1 MRWRSSTSDILNS
14 NTGPER
20 TAFGH
25 KPLKTMNEKQQ
36 NKEPKQELE
45 KPKALTPQQIQ
56 QRRKLLVYPALF
68 LIFLAILW
76 LIFAPSD
83 APDQEQKKGLNTELP
98 TPEQSGIVSDKRD
111 AYVQQEMHDKQ
122 EAKIRTLED
131 YAFSLDDESGYEE
144 APTPAAAGVNPRLGG
159 YESSG
164 ALHSSVGAYRNLNTQ
179 LGSFYEQQEERPSE
193 EESKLLERI
202 EQLEA
207 ELEQQ
212 QTGTSAEQQLELIEK
227 SYQLASRYMNG
238 NGGAQA
244 APAGPTSGASA
255 ANRNGKA
262 AVQPVQQVRHE
273 VVSLLAAPMSDSAFV
288 EEYSQ
293 PRNWGFHTAAG
304 GTSAPRKNSIN
315 ACVYRTTTVTDG
327 DEIPIRLLE
336 PMMAG
341 EVLIPANTI
350 LTGTSRIDGE
360 RMSITIQ
367 AVQYEG
373 SVIPIELQVY
383 DLDGGAGI
391 SVPAS
396 EEISA
401 VKEIAANAGSGLGSS
416 ITITDDAGTQL
427 LSDLGRSV
435 IQGTAQYIGQK
446 MRQVKVTLK
455 AGYRVLLLPP
465 LE

>member
-1 MRWRSSTSDILNS
+1 
-14 NTGPER
+14 
-20 TAFGH
+20 
-25 KPLKTMNEKQQ
+25 MNEKQQ
-36 NKEPKQELE
+36 NKEPKQESE
-45 KPKALTPQQIQ
+45 KPNALTPQQIH

-68 LIFLAILW
+68 LVFFAILW

-98 TPEQSGIVSDKRD
+98 TPEQSGIVFDKRD
-111 AYVQQEMHDKQ
+111 AYAQQEMQAKQ

-144 APTPAAAGVNPRLGG
+144 APTPAATGVNPRLGG

-164 ALHSSVGAYRNLNTQ
+164 ALHSSVGAYRDLNTQ
-179 LGSFYEQQEERPSE
+179 LGSFYEQQKETPSE

-238 NGGAQA
+238 NGSAQSDFS
-244 APAGPTSGASA
+244 AGSA
-255 ANRNGKA
+255 TTRNGKV
-262 AVQPVQQVRHE
+262 AVQPVHQVHHE
-273 VVSLLAAPMSDSAFV
+273 VVSLLAAPLSDSVFV
-288 EEYSQ
+288 EAYSQ

-304 GTSAPRKNSIN
+304 NTSAPRKNSIN
-315 ACVYRTTTVTDG
+315 ASVYRTTTVTDG
-327 DEIPIRLLE
+327 EEVPIRLME

-341 EVLIPANTI
+341 DVLIPANTI

-373 SVIPIELQVY
+373 NVIPIELEVY

-396 EEISA
+396 EEINA

>member
-36 NKEPKQELE
+36 NKEPKQESE
-45 KPKALTPQQIQ
+45 KPKALTPQQIH

-68 LIFLAILW
+68 LVFFAILW

-98 TPEQSGIVSDKRD
+98 TPEQSGIVFDKRD
-111 AYVQQEMHDKQ
+111 AYAQQEMQAKQ

-144 APTPAAAGVNPRLGG
+144 ASTPAATGVNPRLGG

-164 ALHSSVGAYRNLNTQ
+164 ALHSSVGAYRDLNTQ
-179 LGSFYEQQEERPSE
+179 LGSFYEQQKETPSE

-244 APAGPTSGASA
+244 VPAGTSSGVPA
-255 ANRNGKA
+255 ATRNGKA

-304 GTSAPRKNSIN
+304 GTSAPRKNSID

-341 EVLIPANTI
+341 DVLIPTNTI

-373 SVIPIELQVY
+373 NVIPIELQVY

>member
-144 APTPAAAGVNPRLGG
+144 APSPAAAGVNPRLGC

-244 APAGPTSGASA
+244 APAGTTSGASA

-293 PRNWGFHTAAG
+293 LRNWGFHTAAG

>member
-1 MRWRSSTSDILNS
+1 
-14 NTGPER
+14 
-20 TAFGH
+20 
-25 KPLKTMNEKQQ
+25 MNEKQQ
-36 NKEPKQELE
+36 NKEPKQELQQS
-45 KPKALTPQQIQ
+45 KALTPQQIQ

-68 LIFLAILW
+68 LIFFGILW

-83 APDQEQKKGLNTELP
+83 EPDQEQKKGLNTELP
-98 TPEQSGIVSDKRD
+98 TPEQSGIVFDKRD
-111 AYVQQEMHDKQ
+111 AYAQQEMHDKQ

-144 APTPAAAGVNPRLGG
+144 VETSASAQVYETSPRFGG
-159 YESSG
+159 HESSD
-164 ALHSSVGAYRNLNTQ
+164 ALQSSVGAYRDLNTQ
-179 LGSFYEQQEERPSE
+179 LGSFYEQQKETPSE

-244 APAGPTSGASA
+244 VPAGTTSGTSV
-255 ANRNGKA
+255 ANRNGRT

-304 GTSAPRKNSIN
+304 DTSAPRKNSID
-315 ACVYRTTTVTDG
+315 ACVYQTTTVTDG

-341 EVLIPANTI
+341 DVLIPANTI

-373 SVIPIELQVY
+373 NVIPIELQVY

-396 EEISA
+396 EEVSA

>member
-1 MRWRSSTSDILNS
+1 
-14 NTGPER
+14 
-20 TAFGH
+20 
-25 KPLKTMNEKQQ
+25 MNEKQQ
-36 NKEPKQELE
+36 IKEPKQELE
-45 KPKALTPQQIQ
+45 KPNALTPQQIQ
-56 QRRKLLVYPALF
+56 QRRKLLVYPVLF
-68 LIFLAILW
+68 LVFFGILW

-83 APDQEQKKGLNTELP
+83 KPEQEQQKGLNTELP
-98 TPEQSGIVSDKRD
+98 TPEQSGIVFDKRD
-111 AYVQQEMHDKQ
+111 AYAQQEMHDKQ

-144 APTPAAAGVNPRLGG
+144 DEAAAFEPASVEHSPRFRG

-164 ALHSSVGAYRNLNTQ
+164 ALHSSVGAYRDLNTQ
-179 LGSFYEQQEERPSE
+179 LGSFYEQQEETPSD

-207 ELEQQ
+207 ELQQQ

-238 NGGAQA
+238 NGSAQSDFS
-244 APAGPTSGASA
+244 AGSA
-255 ANRNGKA
+255 TTRNGKV
-262 AVQPVQQVRHE
+262 AVQPVHQVHHE
-273 VVSLLAAPMSDSAFV
+273 VVSLLAAPLSDSVFV

-304 GTSAPRKNSIN
+304 NTSAPRKNSIN
-315 ACVYRTTTVTDG
+315 ASVYRTTTVTDG
-327 DEIPIRLLE
+327 EEVPIRLME

-341 EVLIPANTI
+341 DVLIPANTI

-373 SVIPIELQVY
+373 NVIPIELQVY

-396 EEISA
+396 EEINA

>member
-1 MRWRSSTSDILNS
+1 
-14 NTGPER
+14 
-20 TAFGH
+20 
-25 KPLKTMNEKQQ
+25 MNEKQQ
-36 NKEPKQELE
+36 NKEPKQELQQS
-45 KPKALTPQQIQ
+45 KALTPQQIQ

-68 LIFLAILW
+68 LIFFGILW

-83 APDQEQKKGLNTELP
+83 ETDQEQKKGLNTELP
-98 TPEQSGIVSDKRD
+98 TPEQSGIVFDKRD
-111 AYVQQEMHDKQ
+111 AYAQQEMHDKQ

-144 APTPAAAGVNPRLGG
+144 VETSASAQVYETSPRFGG
-159 YESSG
+159 HESSD
-164 ALHSSVGAYRNLNTQ
+164 ALQSSVGAYRDLNTQ
-179 LGSFYEQQEERPSE
+179 LGSFYEQQEETSSDE
-193 EESKLLERI
+193 EIKLMERI

-207 ELEQQ
+207 ELKQQ
-212 QTGTSAEQQLELIEK
+212 QVGTSAEQQLDLIEK

-238 NGGAQA
+238 NGGTQSEATA
-244 APAGPTSGASA
+244 TT
-255 ANRNGKA
+255 RNGKA
-262 AVQPVQQVRHE
+262 VVEPVQQVRHE

-288 EEYSQ
+288 EEYSR

-304 GTSAPRKNSIN
+304 DTSAPRKNSIN

>member
-1 MRWRSSTSDILNS
+1 
-14 NTGPER
+14 
-20 TAFGH
+20 
-25 KPLKTMNEKQQ
+25 MNEKQQ

-45 KPKALTPQQIQ
+45 TPNALTPQQIQ

-68 LIFLAILW
+68 LVFFAILW
-76 LIFAPSD
+76 LIFASSD

-98 TPEQSGIVSDKRD
+98 TPEQSGIVFDKRD
-111 AYVQQEMHDKQ
+111 AYAQQEMQAKQ

-144 APTPAAAGVNPRLGG
+144 ASTPAATGVNPRLGG

-164 ALHSSVGAYRNLNTQ
+164 ALHSSVGAYRDLNTQ
-179 LGSFYEQQEERPSE
+179 LGSFYEQQKETPSE

-244 APAGPTSGASA
+244 VPAGTTSGTSV
-255 ANRNGKA
+255 ANRNGRT

-304 GTSAPRKNSIN
+304 DTSAPRKNSID

-341 EVLIPANTI
+341 DVLIPANTI

-373 SVIPIELQVY
+373 NVIPIELQVY

-391 SVPAS
+391 SVPVS

>member
-144 APTPAAAGVNPRLGG
+144 APSPAAAGVNPRLGG
-159 YESSG
+159 YESLG
-164 ALHSSVGAYRNLNTQ
+164 ALLSSVGAYRNLNTQ

-202 EQLEA
+202 VQLEA

-244 APAGPTSGASA
+244 APAGTTSGASA
-255 ANRNGKA
+255 ATRNGKA

-396 EEISA
+396 EAISA

>member
-1 MRWRSSTSDILNS
+1 
-14 NTGPER
+14 
-20 TAFGH
+20 
-25 KPLKTMNEKQQ
+25 MNEKQQ
-36 NKEPKQELE
+36 IKEPKQELE
-45 KPKALTPQQIQ
+45 KPNALTPQQIQ
-56 QRRKLLVYPALF
+56 QRRKLLVYPVLF
-68 LIFLAILW
+68 LVFFGILW

-83 APDQEQKKGLNTELP
+83 KPEQEQQKGLNTELP
-98 TPEQSGIVSDKRD
+98 TPEQSGIVFDKRD
-111 AYVQQEMHDKQ
+111 AY
-122 EAKIRTLED
+122 A
-131 YAFSLDDESGYEE
+131 
-144 APTPAAAGVNPRLGG
+144 
-159 YESSG
+159 
-164 ALHSSVGAYRNLNTQ
+164 
-179 LGSFYEQQEERPSE
+179 QQEETPSD

-207 ELEQQ
+207 ELQQQ

-238 NGGAQA
+238 NGSAQSDFS
-244 APAGPTSGASA
+244 AGSA
-255 ANRNGKA
+255 TTRNGKV
-262 AVQPVQQVRHE
+262 AVQPVHQVHHE
-273 VVSLLAAPMSDSAFV
+273 VVSLLAAPLSDSVFV

-304 GTSAPRKNSIN
+304 NTSAPRKNSIN
-315 ACVYRTTTVTDG
+315 ASVYRTTTVTDG
-327 DEIPIRLLE
+327 EEVPIRLME

-341 EVLIPANTI
+341 DVLIPANTI

-360 RMSITIQ
+360 RMTITIQ

-373 SVIPIELQVY
+373 NVIPIELQVY

-396 EEISA
+396 EEINA

>member
-1 MRWRSSTSDILNS
+1 
-14 NTGPER
+14 
-20 TAFGH
+20 
-25 KPLKTMNEKQQ
+25 MNEKQQ
-36 NKEPKQELE
+36 NKEPKQELQQS
-45 KPKALTPQQIQ
+45 KALTPQQIQ

-68 LIFLAILW
+68 RIFFGILW
-76 LIFAPSD
+76 LIFAHS
-83 APDQEQKKGLNTELP
+83 AEPDQEQKKGLNTELP
-98 TPEQSGIVSDKRD
+98 TPEQSGIVFDKRD
-111 AYVQQEMHDKQ
+111 AYAQQEMHDKQ

-144 APTPAAAGVNPRLGG
+144 VETSASAQVYETSPRFGG
-159 YESSG
+159 HESSD
-164 ALHSSVGAYRNLNTQ
+164 ALQSSVGAYRDLNTQ
-179 LGSFYEQQEERPSE
+179 LGSFYEQQKETPSE

-244 APAGPTSGASA
+244 VPAGTTSGTSV
-255 ANRNGKA
+255 ANRNGRT

-304 GTSAPRKNSIN
+304 DTSAPRKNSID
-315 ACVYRTTTVTDG
+315 ACVYQTTTVTDG

-341 EVLIPANTI
+341 DVLIPANTI

-373 SVIPIELQVY
+373 NVIPIELQVY

-396 EEISA
+396 EEVSA

>member
-1 MRWRSSTSDILNS
+1 
-14 NTGPER
+14 
-20 TAFGH
+20 
-25 KPLKTMNEKQQ
+25 MNEKQQ
-36 NKEPKQELE
+36 NKEPKQELQQS
-45 KPKALTPQQIQ
+45 KALTPQQIQ

-68 LIFLAILW
+68 LVFFAILW

-98 TPEQSGIVSDKRD
+98 TPEQSGIVFDKRD
-111 AYVQQEMHDKQ
+111 AYAQQEMQAKQ

-144 APTPAAAGVNPRLGG
+144 APTPAATGVNPRLGS

-164 ALHSSVGAYRNLNTQ
+164 ALHSSVGAYRDLNTQ
-179 LGSFYEQQEERPSE
+179 LGSFYEQQKETPSE

-244 APAGPTSGASA
+244 APAGTSSGVPA
-255 ANRNGKA
+255 APRNGKA

-304 GTSAPRKNSIN
+304 GTSAPRKNSID

-341 EVLIPANTI
+341 ELLIPSGTPV
-350 LTGTSRIDGE
+350 TGAARINGE
-360 RMSITIQ
+360 RLTVKVS
-367 AVQYEG
+367 AVQHG
-373 SVIPIELQVY
+373 GAVVPVDLSVY
-383 DLDGGAGI
+383 DTNGNEGI
-391 SVPAS
+391 PVPGS
-396 EEISA
+396 EELNA
-401 VKEIAANAGSGLGSS
+401 VKEIAANMGAGMGSS
-416 ITITDDAGTQL
+416 ITITDDAGSQL
-427 LSDLGRSV
+427 LSALGRSA
-435 IQGTAQYIGQK
+435 IQGVSQYVSKK
-446 MRQVKVTLK
+446 MRSVKVTLT

-465 LE
+465 LQ

>member
-1 MRWRSSTSDILNS
+1 M
-14 NTGPER
+14 
-20 TAFGH
+20 
-25 KPLKTMNEKQQ
+25 
-36 NKEPKQELE
+36 
-45 KPKALTPQQIQ
+45 
-56 QRRKLLVYPALF
+56 
-68 LIFLAILW
+68 
-76 LIFAPSD
+76 
-83 APDQEQKKGLNTELP
+83 
-98 TPEQSGIVSDKRD
+98 
-111 AYVQQEMHDKQ
+111 
-122 EAKIRTLED
+122 
-131 YAFSLDDESGYEE
+131 
-144 APTPAAAGVNPRLGG
+144 
-159 YESSG
+159 
-164 ALHSSVGAYRNLNTQ
+164 
-179 LGSFYEQQEERPSE
+179 
-193 EESKLLERI
+193 
-202 EQLEA
+202 
-207 ELEQQ
+207 
-212 QTGTSAEQQLELIEK
+212 
-227 SYQLASRYMNG
+227 
-238 NGGAQA
+238 
-244 APAGPTSGASA
+244 
-255 ANRNGKA
+255 
-262 AVQPVQQVRHE
+262 
-273 VVSLLAAPMSDSAFV
+273 
-288 EEYSQ
+288 
-293 PRNWGFHTAAG
+293 
-304 GTSAPRKNSIN
+304 
-315 ACVYRTTTVTDG
+315 TDG

-373 SVIPIELQVY
+373 NVIPIELQVY

-396 EEISA
+396 EEVSA

>member
-1 MRWRSSTSDILNS
+1 
-14 NTGPER
+14 
-20 TAFGH
+20 
-25 KPLKTMNEKQQ
+25 MNEKQQ

-45 KPKALTPQQIQ
+45 TPNALTPQQIQ

-68 LIFLAILW
+68 LVFFAILW

-98 TPEQSGIVSDKRD
+98 TPEQSGIVFDKRD
-111 AYVQQEMHDKQ
+111 AYAQQEMQAKQ

-144 APTPAAAGVNPRLGG
+144 ASTPAATGVNPRLGG

-164 ALHSSVGAYRNLNTQ
+164 ALHSSVGAYRDLNTQ
-179 LGSFYEQQEERPSE
+179 LGSFYEQQKETPSE
-193 EESKLLERI
+193 EKSKLLERI

-238 NGGAQA
+238 NGGTQSEATA
-244 APAGPTSGASA
+244 TT
-255 ANRNGKA
+255 RNGKA
-262 AVQPVQQVRHE
+262 VVEPVQQVRHE

-288 EEYSQ
+288 EEYSR

-304 GTSAPRKNSIN
+304 DTSAPRKNSIY

-327 DEIPIRLLE
+327 DEIPIRLME

-341 EVLIPANTI
+341 DVLIPANTI

-360 RMSITIQ
+360 RMTITIQ
-367 AVQYEG
+367 AVQYG
-373 SVIPIELQVY
+373 GNVIPIELMVY
-383 DLDGGAGI
+383 DMDGGAGI

>member
-1 MRWRSSTSDILNS
+1 
-14 NTGPER
+14 
-20 TAFGH
+20 
-25 KPLKTMNEKQQ
+25 MNEKQQ
-36 NKEPKQELE
+36 NKEPKQESE
-45 KPKALTPQQIQ
+45 KPKALTPQQIH

-68 LIFLAILW
+68 LVFFAILW

-98 TPEQSGIVSDKRD
+98 TPEQSGIVFDKRD
-111 AYVQQEMHDKQ
+111 AYAQQEMQAKQ

-144 APTPAAAGVNPRLGG
+144 VETSASAQVYETSPRFGG
-159 YESSG
+159 HESSD
-164 ALHSSVGAYRNLNTQ
+164 ALQSSVGAYRDLNTQ
-179 LGSFYEQQEERPSE
+179 LGSFYEQQEETPSD

-207 ELEQQ
+207 ELKQQ
-212 QTGTSAEQQLELIEK
+212 QVGTSAEQQLELIEK

-238 NGGAQA
+238 NGSAQSDFST
-244 APAGPTSGASA
+244 GSA
-255 ANRNGKA
+255 TTRNGKV
-262 AVQPVQQVRHE
+262 AVQPVHQVHHE
-273 VVSLLAAPMSDSAFV
+273 VVSLLAAPLSDSVFV

-304 GTSAPRKNSIN
+304 NTSAPRKNSIN
-315 ACVYRTTTVTDG
+315 ASVYRTTTVTDG
-327 DEIPIRLLE
+327 EEVPIRLME

-341 EVLIPANTI
+341 DVLIPANTI

-367 AVQYEG
+367 AVQYG
-373 SVIPIELQVY
+373 GNVIPIELMVY
-383 DLDGGAGI
+383 DMDGGAGI

-465 LE
+465 HE

>member
-1 MRWRSSTSDILNS
+1 
-14 NTGPER
+14 
-20 TAFGH
+20 
-25 KPLKTMNEKQQ
+25 MNEKQQ
-36 NKEPKQELE
+36 NKEPKQELQQS
-45 KPKALTPQQIQ
+45 KALTPQQIQ

-68 LIFLAILW
+68 LIFFGILW

-83 APDQEQKKGLNTELP
+83 EPDQEQKKGLNTELP
-98 TPEQSGIVSDKRD
+98 TPEQSGIVFDKRD
-111 AYVQQEMHDKQ
+111 AYAQQEMHDKQ

-144 APTPAAAGVNPRLGG
+144 VETSASAQVYETSPRFGG
-159 YESSG
+159 HESSD
-164 ALHSSVGAYRNLNTQ
+164 ALQSSVGAYRDLNTQ
-179 LGSFYEQQEERPSE
+179 LGSFYEQQEETSSDE
-193 EESKLLERI
+193 EIKLMERI

-207 ELEQQ
+207 ELKQQ

-244 APAGPTSGASA
+244 VPAGTTSGTSV
-255 ANRNGKA
+255 ANRNGRT

-304 GTSAPRKNSIN
+304 DTSAPRKNSIY

-327 DEIPIRLLE
+327 DEVPIRLME

-341 EVLIPANTI
+341 DVLIPANTI

-360 RMSITIQ
+360 RMTITIQ
-367 AVQYEG
+367 AVQYG
-373 SVIPIELQVY
+373 GNVIPIELMVY
-383 DLDGGAGI
+383 DMDGGAGI

>member
-144 APTPAAAGVNPRLGG
+144 APTPAATGVNPRLGS
-159 YESSG
+159 YELSG
-164 ALHSSVGAYRNLNTQ
+164 ALHSSVGAYRDLNTQ

-238 NGGAQA
+238 NGGVQA
-244 APAGPTSGASA
+244 ASAGTSSGVPAAT
-255 ANRNGKA
+255 RNGKA

-293 PRNWGFHTAAG
+293 PRNWGFHTAAD
-304 GTSAPRKNSIN
+304 GTSAPRKNSID

-373 SVIPIELQVY
+373 NVIPIELQVY

-391 SVPAS
+391 SVPVS